1 MTDWDDIV
9 TRHGRVV
16 WETAWRMLGNHADA
30 LDCYQETLLGA
41 MEVAQ
46 RETVRDWPALLRRLA
61 TARAL
66 DLLRSRYRRAGRSR
80 PLANESSVVSPQ
92 PGPRQLAEADDL
104 LERLRAELAELP
116 DRQADVFCLV
126 ALEGMSY
133 RQVADRLELNT
144 SAVGMLLSRARKQ
157 LRRRFAS
164 VEPELK
170 RED

>member
-9 TRHGRVV
+9 ARHGRVV

-30 LDCYQETLLGA
+30 LDCYQAAFLDALEL
-41 MEVAQ
+41 VR

-61 TARAL
+61 AARAL
-66 DLLRSRYRRAGRSR
+66 DLLRGRYRQAGRSQ
-80 PLANESSVVSPQ
+80 PLGKLSCAASPQ
-92 PGPRQLAEADDL
+92 PGPEQLAEADDL

-144 SAVGMLLSRARKQ
+144 SAVGMLLSRARKR
-157 LRRRFAS
+157 LRKRLALVES
-164 VEPELK
+164 EPEPK
-170 RED
+170 D